1 MRRTAISLFAMIFA
15 LVACFSTFS
24 MAYANAAVDAE
35 TAVELI
41 KNARDIMRSFNS
53 EFQWF
58 ITNPDGTDNRSNDIW
73 VDGFNGWNMVS
84 YFRPVK
90 DGFDAEGVKKL
101 IGNTF
106 AKPVADNYLAIESFY
121 DLYYSQDGKL
131 YYYISYGSQLGDF
144 SSLALTDEE
153 IENLSLVGPGTAAV
167 KTSFQLPFD
176 DYYDGEVTV
185 FFSFEKETDGWKVS
199 GMDAGG
205 ALFKY
210 YSKEVDLSSFSE
222 ETARTEI
229 RVLLGDIYR
238 VAHVDGGEF
247 VYYLR
252 IDDRDDGEGNSIS
265 RFGQYYFR
273 INGGEGRTET
283 WLSYASRFA
292 TEEIAE
298 KLVKQGLYCISEG
311 GRMYYRGRHAEE
323 DAFAVYRFRPEVFD
337 GMELE
342 IVSQT
347 ENSALVNAKLPGTGD
362 QETEITFEFTLTGG
376 QWKVSGG
383 NFIEVLDG
391 IYAPDTANA
400 YTGDTDGAIFA
411 AVIVIGVLAG
421 TVFQKKKRERVN

>member
-1 MRRTAISLFAMIFA
+1 MIFA

-58 ITNPDGTDNRSNDIW
+58 ITNPDGTDNRSNDIC

-84 YFRPVK
+84 YFRPVR

-101 IGNTF
+101 IGDTF
-106 AKPVADNYLAIESFY
+106 VKPVAENYINQERFY
-121 DLYYSQDGKL
+121 DLYYTNEEKL
-131 YYYISYGSQLGDF
+131 YYYISYGAQLGDF
-144 SSLALTDEE
+144 SSLELSDEE
-153 IENLSLVGPGTAAV
+153 IENLSLVGTGMAAV
-167 KTSFQLPFD
+167 KTRFQLPFN
-176 DYYDGEVTV
+176 DYHNGEVTV
-185 FFSFEKETDGWKVS
+185 FFSFEKESDVWKIS
-199 GMDAGG
+199 EMNASEC
-205 ALFKY
+205 LFKSY
-210 YSKEVDLSSFSE
+210 GKEYDLSSFSKDV
-222 ETARTEI
+222 AKTEI
-229 RVLLGDIYR
+229 RALLGEVYR
-238 VAHVDGGEF
+238 LAHVDGGEF
-247 VYYLR
+247 VYYLSIDDTNYGGKTR
-252 IDDRDDGEGNSIS
+252 ID
-265 RFGQYYFR
+265 RFGHAYYR
-273 INGGEGRTET
+273 INGIEGKTET

-292 TEEIAE
+292 SEEIAI
-298 KLVKQGLYCISEG
+298 KLVQNGLYCVSEN
-311 GRMYYRGRHAEE
+311 GRMYYRERHSAD
-323 DAFAVYRFRPEVFD
+323 DAFAEKYFRSEIFD
-337 GMELE
+337 DMELE

-347 ENSALVNAKLPGTGD
+347 DNSALVKAKLPGTGD

-376 QWKVSGG
+376 QWKVCGG

-421 TVFQKKKRERVN
+421 TVFQMKKRERVN